1 MTRYDSV
8 TVEFIRPAKG
18 VLAFAAVIA
27 LLIALPGP
35 SVGAD
40 TGSLIGQNLVVN
52 GDAEAG
58 PGLPQKNST
67 NVPGWTTTGH
77 FTAVNYG
84 HDDYPSL
91 VSPGA
96 TDRGKNLFSGGTS
109 DPISTASQSIDVTPL
124 AASIDGGQIKYAFS
138 AWIGGFS
145 SQADYAVVAATFY
158 GSTHARVG
166 GVTLGPVTAANRQ
179 GLTALLRRV
188 ADGVLPAGTRSIGVK
203 VTATRFEGSANDGY
217 TDNISLVLSGPSN

>member
-1 MTRYDSV
+1 MTRSD
-8 TVEFIRPAKG
+8 RM
-18 VLAFAAVIA
+18 FAWVAVIA
-27 LLIALPGP
+27 ILIALPGA
-35 SVGAD
+35 SMGAVPA
-40 TGSLIGQNLVVN
+40 SLIGQNLVVN

-84 HDDYPSL
+84 FDDYPSTT
-91 VSPGA
+91 SPGA
-96 TDRGKNLFSGGTS
+96 TDRGKNLFSGGTN

-124 AASIDGGQIKYAFS
+124 AAPIDRGQITYAFS
-138 AWIGGFS
+138 AWIGGYA
-145 SQADYAVVAATFY
+145 SQADYAAVGATFY
-158 GSTHARVG
+158 SAAHARLG

-179 GLTALLRRV
+179 GLTALLRR
-188 ADGVLPAGTRSIGVK
+188 AAEGTLPAGTRSIGVK
-203 VTATRFEGSANDGY
+203 VTATRFEGSSNDGY